1 MQMSTC
7 VYKTVDGH
15 AIYADVYRSNDDA
28 RRPTLVYIH
37 GGALIM
43 GSRSGIDETVR
54 NRYVAAG
61 FGLVSIDYRLAP
73 ETKLPAIA
81 DDLDDAF
88 RWVRTVAADHYRL
101 DPRRVAVV
109 GHSAG
114 GYLALLSG
122 VRVTPRPT
130 AIVSYYGYGDI
141 VGPWYSQPD
150 PFYCQ
155 QSLVP
160 ESEARAAVGNR
171 PVSDARGPE
180 NAQRGRF
187 YLYCR
192 QQGLWP
198 REVAGVDPDADPD
211 FFTPY
216 CPERNVTRDYPPI
229 LLLHGDQDTDVPYEQ
244 STLMARRLRA
254 AGVEHELITIEGGG
268 HGFDRAVER
277 QDVARAVDRALA
289 FLVEHSN
296 L

>member
-1 MQMSTC
+1 MHMSTD

-15 AIYADVYRSNDDA
+15 AISADVYRSADDVV
-28 RRPTLVYIH
+28 RPTLVYIH

-43 GSRSGIDETVR
+43 GSRSGLDETVT

-61 FGLVSIDYRLAP
+61 FGVVAIDYRLAP

-81 DDLDDAF
+81 DDLADAF
-88 RWVRTVAADHYRL
+88 RWVRTVAADHYHL
-101 DPRRVAVV
+101 DPGRVAVV

-122 VRVTPRPT
+122 VRVRPRPT

-155 QSLVP
+155 QPRVP
-160 ESEARAAVGNR
+160 EAEARAAVGNR

-180 NAQRGRF
+180 HAQRGRF
-187 YLYCR
+187 YLYSR
-192 QQGLWP
+192 QHGRWP
-198 REVAGVDPDADPD
+198 REVAGVDPGADPD

-216 CPERNVTRDYPPI
+216 CPERNVTGDYPPT

-244 STLMARRLRA
+244 SVLMARRLRE
-254 AGVEHELITIEGGG
+254 AGVEHELLTIAGGG

-277 QDVARAVDRALA
+277 PDVARALDRALA
-289 FLVEHSN
+289 FLVEQSG